1 MKSRLSKTHEAD
13 NVSLGQYGSAYFN
26 SDDTYTPQAGRIVVA
41 IQVIE
46 DCVFS
51 SAMVSESTDY
61 TDNDTA
67 EAGTN
72 AGVFGA
78 NTFPQGVTIYG
89 RWTAVDLV
97 SGAIMLYMAPAN

>member
-26 SDDTYTPQAGRIVVA
+26 GTNTYTPQAGRIVVA
-41 IQVIE
+41 IQVIS

-61 TDNDTA
+61 TDQDTA

-72 AGVFGA
+72 ADVFGSDSFA
-78 NTFPQGVTIYG
+78 KGITIYG
-89 RWTAVDLV
+89 RWTAVDLA
-97 SGAIMLYMAPAN
+97 SGAVMLYMAPAN

>member
-1 MKSRLSKTHEAD
+1 MKSRLSKTHEAE

-26 SDDTYTPQAGRIVVA
+26 STNTYTPQAGRIVVA

-46 DCVFS
+46 DCIFS
-51 SAMVSESTDY
+51 NDMVAESTDY

-72 AGVFGA
+72 ADMFGGNTFGA
-78 NTFPQGVTIYG
+78 GITIYG
-89 RWTAVDLV
+89 RWTVVDLA
-97 SGAIMLYMAPAN
+97 SGAVMLYMAPAN